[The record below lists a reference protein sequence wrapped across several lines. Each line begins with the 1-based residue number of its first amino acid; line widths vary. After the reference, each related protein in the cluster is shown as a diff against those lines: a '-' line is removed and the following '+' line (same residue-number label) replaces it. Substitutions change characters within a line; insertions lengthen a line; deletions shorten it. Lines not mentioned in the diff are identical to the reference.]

1 MTLKRRYGLL
11 PSQQGTS
18 YRPFWPT
25 ISLTLYRGEAT
36 VVVHIGV
43 GVWLGDCFCSYYMG
57 LYVNQ
62 TLALSCREPLTL
74 AGLDI
79 VQSVLME
86 LVLRED
92 LLSASQNRKT
102 NNVHHDE
109 GRNPVV
115 MKLHVACTV

>member
-1 MTLKRRYGLL
+1 MVLGGCFYSCKLNV
-11 PSQQGTS
+11 GT
-18 YRPFWPT
+18 
-25 ISLTLYRGEAT
+25 
-36 VVVHIGV
+36 V
-43 GVWLGDCFCSYYMG
+43 CS
-57 LYVNQ
+57 
-62 TLALSCREPLTL
+62 LSCREPLTL